1 MIYKVLKPFFKA
13 SLKQNYSI
21 DETIDLSKEDAL
33 GMLKEGYIEETK
45 SKEVTPKDVI
55 ETPKEIVGFKV
66 STNANEGEIL
76 QLPKVKKQ

>member
-21 DETIDLSKEDAL
+21 DEIIELNKEDAL

-45 SKEVTPKDVI
+45 SKEVTLKEVI
-55 ETPKEIVGFKV
+55 ETPKEVVGFKV
-66 STNANEGEIL
+66 STSTNEGEIL